1 MSATLLNMMGSIP
14 VSAQNETV
22 TASPACGRPGDAF
35 QLTGSGWAAPGTVA
49 FTFDK
54 IQLTSAPV
62 NADGTFSITEHVPSV
77 ANSFSGHQITA
88 SEVIAEFFNQATMEF
103 LVPCRTLAVSP
114 TCGSVHD
121 VIAVLGTGFQPRN
134 PVAITF
140 EPPAGG
146 KPIAAAVPAADTT
159 FRVPINVPSLPNGIY
174 AVVATQSYLG
184 AALAIPPL
192 IMRAEFTIPC
202 VKGSIK
208 LIPKVGP
215 PGTVVTVIGTGF
227 PVGAIVK
234 LSWDRGITSKVAS
247 ITIDASQGFQVKL
260 LIYPHDQ
267 LGKRRLGAG
276 PDLSVANAII
286 FNIATADFLV
296 VPGSEQPRDFS
307 WRR

>member
-1 MSATLLNMMGSIP
+1 MMGSIP

-62 NADGTFSITEHVPSV
+62 HSD
-77 ANSFSGHQITA
+77 
-88 SEVIAEFFNQATMEF
+88 
-103 LVPCRTLAVSP
+103 
-114 TCGSVHD
+114 
-121 VIAVLGTGFQPRN
+121 
-134 PVAITF
+134 
-140 EPPAGG
+140 
-146 KPIAAAVPAADTT
+146 
-159 FRVPINVPSLPNGIY
+159 GIY

-208 LIPKVGP
+208 LIPRVGP

-234 LSWDRGITSKVAS
+234 LSWDRGITFKVAS
-247 ITIDASQGFQVKL
+247 ITVDASQGFQVKL